1 MNNRLNLASK
11 PFNNRALP
19 WTLAISITLFSFI
32 GLILIARVTTLANS
46 KANAIQI
53 EINQLSEKEQA
64 LRQKAAEVKGSLT
77 TDQQQTLAAAHGLV
91 DRKRFSWSR
100 LFADLEAALP
110 GSVRV
115 SRISVR
121 DVAAHGGQTI
131 AELDLA
137 VFAKSSSTVTDMIA
151 QMDRSGIFQAELRSQ
166 NLQKGRGETG
176 TEYELYV
183 IYKPR
188 AGAPS
193 SSDQAANVAS
203 VEPSG
208 GNR

>member
-1 MNNRLNLASK
+1 
-11 PFNNRALP
+11 
-19 WTLAISITLFSFI
+19 
-32 GLILIARVTTLANS
+32 
-46 KANAIQI
+46 
-53 EINQLSEKEQA
+53 
-64 LRQKAAEVKGSLT
+64 
-77 TDQQQTLAAAHGLV
+77 
-91 DRKRFSWSR
+91 
-100 LFADLEAALP
+100 
-110 GSVRV
+110 
-115 SRISVR
+115 
-121 DVAAHGGQTI
+121 
-131 AELDLA
+131 
-137 VFAKSSSTVTDMIA
+137 MIA

-208 GNR
+208 ENR